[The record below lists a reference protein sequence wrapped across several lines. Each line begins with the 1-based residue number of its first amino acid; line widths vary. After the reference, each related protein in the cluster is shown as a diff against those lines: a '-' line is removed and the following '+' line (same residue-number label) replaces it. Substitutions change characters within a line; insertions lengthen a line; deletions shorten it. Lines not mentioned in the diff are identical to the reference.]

1 LAEKQP
7 DTYTADW
14 TRSLHN
20 LGSHLHDVG
29 RFEDGLK
36 AAEQAEG
43 LWRALAEKQ
52 PDAYTADW
60 ATSLSN
66 LGGHLSDAGR
76 FDDALAVT
84 EKGEGLQRSLAEK
97 RPDAYTAV
105 WARSLGNLGNALRD
119 SGRFDDALEAAEKV
133 EALWRSLAER
143 QPDAYTA
150 DWARSLSN
158 LSEAQLNFGRFA
170 SALGA
175 AEKAVSRI
183 ASFVE
188 RYPIVYA
195 PWLGFARRVIAGAY
209 LRLERIDEA
218 AAEARASAD
227 IWTDVA
233 TTRKNYES
241 RQVAKS
247 FLTLIQC
254 EQALDQN
261 DAVLSTFKRAL
272 DLLRIPLSV
281 NPKPL
286 EPTISAMMNL
296 VRDIDPDALARIL
309 RDELHF
315 STKN

>member
-1 LAEKQP
+1 MP
-7 DTYTADW
+7 TPPIGRH
-14 TRSLHN
+14 RSAISEATSAMPVGSTMRLRCREGGGPSAQ
-20 LGSHLHDVG
+20 LGG
-29 RFEDGLK
+29 K
-36 AAEQAEG
+36 AARR
-43 LWRALAEKQ
+43 LH
-52 PDAYTADW
+52 
-60 ATSLSN
+60 S
-66 LGGHLSDAGR
+66 
-76 FDDALAVT
+76 
-84 EKGEGLQRSLAEK
+84 
-97 RPDAYTAV
+97 
-105 WARSLGNLGNALRD
+105 SLGEVARQPRQRPWD
-119 SGRFDDALEAAEKV
+119 SGRFDDALKAAEKV

-170 SALGA
+170 SALGT

-183 ASFVE
+183 TSFVE

-209 LRLERIDEA
+209 LKLERIDEA

-272 DLLRIPLSV
+272 DLLRTIERKPKTLGAHHLS
-281 NPKPL
+281 N
-286 EPTISAMMNL
+286 
-296 VRDIDPDALARIL
+296 
-309 RDELHF
+309 DELGA
-315 STKN
+315 

>member
-1 LAEKQP
+1 MPTQ
-7 DTYTADW
+7 
-14 TRSLHN
+14 RI
-20 LGSHLHDVG
+20 G
-29 RFEDGLK
+29 RNH
-36 AAEQAEG
+36 EQ
-43 LWRALAEKQ
+43 
-52 PDAYTADW
+52 
-60 ATSLSN
+60 S
-66 LGGHLSDAGR
+66 
-76 FDDALAVT
+76 F
-84 EKGEGLQRSLAEK
+84 
-97 RPDAYTAV
+97 
-105 WARSLGNLGNALRD
+105 
-119 SGRFDDALEAAEKV
+119 
-133 EALWRSLAER
+133 
-143 QPDAYTA
+143 
-150 DWARSLSN
+150 
-158 LSEAQLNFGRFA
+158 EAQLNFGRF

-218 AAEARASAD
+218 AAEARACRRYLDRCCDHPQEAL
-227 IWTDVA
+227 
-233 TTRKNYES
+233 ES

-296 VRDIDPDALARIL
+296 VRDIDPEAFARIL

>member
-1 LAEKQP
+1 
-7 DTYTADW
+7 
-14 TRSLHN
+14 
-20 LGSHLHDVG
+20 
-29 RFEDGLK
+29 
-36 AAEQAEG
+36 
-43 LWRALAEKQ
+43 
-52 PDAYTADW
+52 
-60 ATSLSN
+60 
-66 LGGHLSDAGR
+66 
-76 FDDALAVT
+76 
-84 EKGEGLQRSLAEK
+84 LAEK
-97 RPDAYTAV
+97 RPDAYTVV

-170 SALGA
+170 SALGT

-309 RDELHF
+309 HDELHF